1 MRSFIRRPFRAT
13 VQILGMGI
21 LASYLLSIGIL
32 YFTQERFL
40 FPGRRLPPDF
50 VYSFD
55 GRFDEIALP
64 VDGATLAA
72 AKFSRPGA
80 KGVVLYLHGNGGT
93 VADVG
98 WAADAFVRRGYDA
111 LLVDY
116 RGYGK
121 SSGALSSEADL
132 LADAEAAYAYLLRDY
147 REEQIVVYGH
157 SLGSGL
163 AVHLAAS
170 HTPRLLIL
178 ESPFVSM
185 QDVVAQQAPY
195 VPAFLL
201 KYPLRSDRWI
211 GAVRCPVYLFHGTLD
226 DLIPF
231 DSSERLRALITAPS
245 HMIPVIG
252 AGHSN
257 IPTFAIYQQQ
267 LDQILH

>member
-1 MRSFIRRPFRAT
+1 MDSFFCRLFRAA
-13 VQILGMGI
+13 VRILGIGI
-21 LASYLLSIGIL
+21 VAGYLLSISIL
-32 YFTQERFL
+32 YFTQEHFL
-40 FPGRRLPPDF
+40 FRGRTLAPDF
-50 VYSFD
+50 VYPFQS
-55 GRFDEIALP
+55 RFAEIALP

-72 AKFSRPGA
+72 AKFSQPGA
-80 KGVVLYLHGNGGT
+80 KGVVLYLHGNGST

-111 LLVDY
+111 LLLDY

-132 LADAEAAYAYLLRDY
+132 LADAEAAYTYLLRDY
-147 REEQIVVYGH
+147 REDQIVVYGH
-157 SLGSGL
+157 SLGTGL

-178 ESPFVSM
+178 ESPYLSM
-185 QDVVAQQAPY
+185 QDVVARQAPY
-195 VPAFLL
+195 MPSFLL
-201 KYPLRSDRWI
+201 KYQLRSDRWI

-226 DLIPF
+226 NLIPF
-231 DSSERLRALITAPS
+231 DSSERLRAYITAPS
-245 HMIPVIG
+245 HMTPVIG

-257 IPTFAIYQQQ
+257 IPTFAVYQQQ